1 MIYTTID
8 EAFENQIDPAVL
20 VSTAQAVLADQSEG
34 EEVDLTIAI
43 EGDQNLHDLNLQFLG
58 IDAPTDVLSFPAEET
73 DPETGHLYLGDVII
87 SLPRAASQAESAG
100 HPLQNEVQLLIIHG
114 ILHLLGH
121 DHATPEMKSEMWQ
134 LQAGLLDRLAI
145 KINKLP
151 EE

>member
-20 VSTAQAVLADQSEG
+20 ERTAANVLADQSDG
-34 EEVDLTIAI
+34 EEFDLTIAI
-43 EGDQNLHDLNLQFLG
+43 EDDQNLHDLNLQFLG
-58 IDAPTDVLSFPAEET
+58 IDAPTDVLSFPAQET

-87 SLPRAASQAESAG
+87 SLPRAAAQAQSAG

-121 DHATPEMKSEMWQ
+121 DHATPETKDAMWQ
-134 LQAGLLDRLAI
+134 LQASLLDKLAI
-145 KINKLP
+145 QINKLP